1 MGKIYKNEKIS
12 TDITGLDRL
21 LFGGVQL
28 QSMNFNDSEELGSK
42 NNGLSV
48 VIYGENGTSRALFAM
63 QLLQGLTKYLNEL
76 PVTNDSQKGITLGTS
91 VFCSRNKSVD
101 NLSDMLLDMLISK
114 CVNRIIEDNIKD
126 GNTWNGC
133 KFSSAIFKVEESDK
147 FLQLDCSKLDQYIGE
162 EAVIYNNRTNA
173 LHLTVPHHPSNIKS
187 TVDSTNLIAPRRYSE
202 IKDYSNQESVK
213 ALGKLAEEFFN
224 ILICD
229 KRFLED
235 SKDPHSKVADLPALT
250 FIPCTVIDG
259 YDEKDQSDKESSHIN
274 DLRGKSLVTIYVM
287 DTYNNKENKSI
298 NPDLLIEMRCHEDKE
313 NGYML
318 HQLCIRKSVLQ
329 STALG
334 WHQYKKRDYGIE
346 IYPSTHVT
354 LQRRRHMPKALLR
367 GYSDVLT
374 DTFQQ
379 YVDRNYFDKGEN
391 MASAYLDYIREKD
404 YSRWRRLK
412 RIYQTLQEDLH
423 ASGVLKQILIEP
435 QLKWNSSDF
444 GENDEE
450 PRGKVTAIIG
460 ESNTYKRYLSLG
472 STFSVACQ
480 REHTL
485 NVLLDQ
491 EYYTMRKRMVCPT
504 WAFRSSSTHIP
515 CKTDNLMDCR
525 TCNRCKLPN
534 CQSCYPFIHFWD
546 LRMGYITPEE
556 FFYYLIRQIS
566 IFSGKDPSGR
576 DRLKRIVIDDIQKI
590 DYSFPLL
597 RRDSLFLTTLIS
609 VCKDYEI
616 DLFILCDKKATLA
629 TELRSMAD
637 NVICTERKDKEC
649 RLYIERYGGYNSPSH
664 IFGCRIENIDE
675 LFYCTVTD
683 KGKLFALNEN
693 SVENIYVPNMDHF
706 WVTSDTNKIVKA
718 LK

>member
-21 LFGGVQL
+21 LFGGIQL
-28 QSMNFNDSEELGSK
+28 QSVKFNDSENIESEI
-42 NNGLSV
+42 NGLSV
-48 VIYGENGTSRALFAM
+48 VIYGESGTSRALFAM
-63 QLLQGLTKYLNEL
+63 QLLHGLTKYLNRLQATDNSEGGFTL
-76 PVTNDSQKGITLGTS
+76 ASPVFYSPG
-91 VFCSRNKSVD
+91 KSAC
-101 NLSDMLLDMLISK
+101 NLSDMLLDTIISK
-114 CVNRIIEDNIKD
+114 CVNCIIEDNIKKE
-126 GNTWNGC
+126 NTWSGC
-133 KFSSAIFKVEESDK
+133 KFSSAIFHVDEKDK

-173 LHLTVPHHPSNIKS
+173 LHLTAAHHPSNIKS
-187 TVDSTNLIAPRRYSE
+187 TNDSTNLIAYRRYDK
-202 IKDYSNQESVK
+202 IKDYSDSRSIK
-213 ALGKLAEEFFN
+213 ALGNLAEEFFDIEIYDKSYCN
-224 ILICD
+224 IDRLRNF
-229 KRFLED
+229 KFPVM
-235 SKDPHSKVADLPALT
+235 SKST
-250 FIPCTVIDG
+250 FISCSVIDG
-259 YDEKDQSDKESSHIN
+259 YRGKDN
-274 DLRGKSLVTIYVM
+274 DFIKYLRNKSLVTIFVM
-287 DTYNNKENKSI
+287 DTYKENEDL

-313 NGYML
+313 NEYML

-379 YVDRNYFDKGEN
+379 YVDRNYYVKNDN
-391 MASAYLDYIREKD
+391 MASAYSDYICDKD
-404 YSRWRRLK
+404 NSRWRRLK
-412 RIYQTLQEDLH
+412 RIYQTLQEDLL
-423 ASGVLKQILIEP
+423 ASGVLKEILIEP
-435 QLKWNSSDF
+435 QF
-444 GENDEE
+444 GENLLNPDENNEE

-472 STFSVACQ
+472 STFSVACR

-504 WAFRSSSTHIP
+504 WAFHSSSNHIS

-525 TCNRCKLPN
+525 TCNKCKLPN

-546 LRMGYITPEE
+546 LRMGYITSEE
-556 FFYYLIRQIS
+556 FFYYLIRQIN
-566 IFSGKDPSGR
+566 IFSGKDFNGQ

-609 VCKDYEI
+609 ICKDYEI

-637 NVICTERKDKEC
+637 NVICAERIKKEC
-649 RLYIERYGGYNSPSH
+649 RLYIERFGGYNSPSH
-664 IFGCRIENIDE
+664 IFGCRIENIDQ
-675 LFYCTVTD
+675 LFYCTISD
-683 KGKLFALNEN
+683 KHKNFHLNEN
-693 SVENIYVPNMDHF
+693 RIETIHVPNMDHF
-706 WVTSDTNKIVKA
+706 WVTSDTNKIVNS